1 MRGDWDSRILAG
13 YRRRRVP
20 RDLRADR
27 LSRLDARFELRPP
40 HRSDSFPA
48 GARPGSRSLCA
59 AIHGLPRACDSEMR
73 ERRRGVSA
81 LHLRAGDYREIR
93 ELWLPAWR
101 PAWWRVARRYFFAR
115 VLRGLRR
122 LPW

>member
-13 YRRRRVP
+13 CRRRREL
-20 RDLRADR
+20 RGLRADR

-59 AIHGLPRACDSEMR
+59 AIHELRRACDSEMR

-81 LHLRAGDYREIR
+81 LHLRAGDYRGIR
-93 ELWLPAWR
+93 ELWLAAWR
-101 PAWWRVARRYFFAR
+101 LACRRVARRYFFALL
-115 VLRGLRR
+115 LRGLRR